1 MVWHP
6 VSHTHT
12 QNEVNPGKRFLG
24 KEEER
29 KKERKKQGR
38 REKER
43 ELKADFK
50 KKMSDWEKDRKFNS
64 LPYLGSCR

>member
-29 KKERKKQGR
+29 KKERKKEASKQENKR
-38 REKER
+38 KET
-43 ELKADFK
+43 F
-50 KKMSDWEKDRKFNS
+50 SDDGEG
-64 LPYLGSCR
+64 GSSV